1 MSHRYENNKKNNIAN
16 ANRDDSSMLTIY
28 MEAMNLNSS
37 INASFLSLALDE
49 DRNNV
54 S

>member
-1 MSHRYENNKKNNIAN
+1 MKITKRISLLMEIEN
-16 ANRDDSSMLTIY
+16 DSYMLTIY
-28 MEAMNLNSS
+28 MEAMNQNSS
-37 INASFLSLALDE
+37 ISASFLSLALDE

>member
-1 MSHRYENNKKNNIAN
+1 MKITKRISLLMEIEN
-16 ANRDDSSMLTIY
+16 DSSMLTIY

>member
-1 MSHRYENNKKNNIAN
+1 MKITKRITLLMEIEN
-16 ANRDDSSMLTIY
+16 DSYMLTIY